1 MSVFR
6 SHIILL
12 ALLLLPAVQATAQ
25 KKPAEPLNRI
35 LFVFDASQSMYG
47 RWDSG
52 MKIDIA
58 KKLLNELLDSL
69 QQVENLD
76 VALRVY
82 GHQSQYVSGTQRD
95 CKDTRLEVPF
105 NTGGAAVVRNRIK
118 TIQPRGTTPIAY
130 SLEQTA
136 RDFPACPRDICRN
149 MIILITD
156 GIEECDG
163 DPCAV
168 SAALQRNNIILKPF
182 IIGVG
187 LDLNLIDHFRC
198 MGNVFDASNE
208 SSFRK
213 VLNVVIAQALNPTSV
228 QVNLLNV
235 HGQPIETDVNM
246 TFYDMHSGRMRYNLV
261 HTMNHRGT
269 PDTLSIDAM
278 ASYRIRVHTIP
289 PVEKDSIVLIPGIH
303 NVIGIDAPQGDLI
316 LKVKGKHDYRHL
328 QTIVRQRGRMETLN
342 VQPVDQKER
351 YLVGKYDLE
360 VLSTPRI
367 LIPDVDVS
375 QSHTTTIEI
384 PQPGM
389 AHVMRKTKGVGDI
402 FLKSEKGGLQWVW
415 SLNDEGT
422 SDSVVLQ
429 PGDYKAVFRP
439 SGSKRTF
446 YTIEKDFKIESGKS
460 QLVEMY

>member
-1 MSVFR
+1 MNAPSR
-6 SHIILL
+6 HIALL
-12 ALLLLPAVQATAQ
+12 FLLLLAVQTSAQ
-25 KKPAEPLNRI
+25 QKPAEPLNRI
-35 LFVFDASQSMYG
+35 LFVFDASQSMFG

-52 MKIDIA
+52 MKIDVA

-76 VALRVY
+76 LALRVY
-82 GHQSQYVSGTQRD
+82 GHQSPFISGSQRD

-105 NTGGAAVVRNRIK
+105 DKGGAAAIRKRLT
-118 TIQPRGTTPIAY
+118 TIQPKGTTPIAY

-136 RDFPACPRDICRN
+136 KDFPPCGNCRN

-187 LDLNLIDHFRC
+187 LDLELIDHFRC
-198 MGNVFDASNE
+198 MGNVFDANSE
-208 SSFRK
+208 SSFK
-213 VLNVVIAQALNPTSV
+213 KILNVVIAQALNPTSV
-228 QVNLLNV
+228 QVNLLNT

-246 TFYDMHSGRMRYNLV
+246 TFYDMYSGRMRYNLI
-261 HTMNHRGT
+261 HTMNHRGM
-269 PDTLSIDAM
+269 PDTLTIDAM
-278 ASYRIRVHTIP
+278 ASYRIKVHTLP

-303 NVIGIDAPQGDLI
+303 NVIGIDAPQGDLL
-316 LKVKGKHDYRHL
+316 LKVKGKHDYKHL
-328 QTIVRQRGRMETLN
+328 QAIIRQKGNMNTLN
-342 VQPVDQKER
+342 VQPFDQKER
-351 YLVGKYDLE
+351 YLVGRYDLE
-360 VLSTPRI
+360 ILSTPRM

-389 AHVMRKTKGVGDI
+389 AHVMRKSKGTGDI
-402 FLKSEKGGLQWVW
+402 FLKTDSGLQWVW
-415 SLNDEGT
+415 SLNDEGV

-429 PGDYKAVFRP
+429 PGDYKVVFRP
-439 SGSKRTF
+439 TGSKRTF
-446 YTIEKDFKIESGKS
+446 YTIEKDFNIQSGKS
-460 QLVEMY
+460 QLVELY

>member
-1 MSVFR
+1 MLR
-6 SHIILL
+6 NHIV
-12 ALLLLPAVQATAQ
+12 LLLLMLMAVPATAQ
-25 KKPAEPLNRI
+25 QKPAEPLNRI
-35 LFVFDASQSMYG
+35 LFVFDASQSMFG
-47 RWDSG
+47 RWESG

-69 QQVENLD
+69 EQVDNLD
-76 VALRVY
+76 LALRVY
-82 GHQSQYVSGTQRD
+82 GHQSQYISSTQRD

-105 NTGGAAVVRNRIK
+105 NSGGAAALRKRIK
-118 TIQPRGTTPIAY
+118 TIQPKGTTPIAY

-136 RDFPACPRDICRN
+136 RDFPPCPRDLCRN

-187 LDLNLIDHFRC
+187 LDLDLIDSFNC

-208 SSFRK
+208 DAFRR

-235 HGQPIETDVNM
+235 HGQPVETDVNM
-246 TFYDMHSGRMRYNLV
+246 TFYDLNSGRMRYNLM
-261 HTMNHRGT
+261 HTMNHRGL
-269 PDTLSIDAM
+269 PDTLTIDAL
-278 ASYRIRVHTIP
+278 ASYRIKVHTLP
-289 PVEKDSIVLIPGIH
+289 AVEKDSVVLVPGVH
-303 NVIGIDAPQGDLI
+303 NVIGIDAPQGDLL
-316 LKVKGKHDYRHL
+316 LKVKGKHDYRYL
-328 QTIVRQRGRMETLN
+328 QSIVRQKDDMQTLN
-342 VQPVDQKER
+342 VQPFDQKER
-351 YLVGKYDLE
+351 YLVGRYDLE
-360 VLSTPRI
+360 ILSTPRI
-367 LIPDVDVS
+367 LIPDVDIN

-389 AHVMRKTKGVGDI
+389 AHVMRKSKGTGDI
-402 FLKSEKGGLQWVW
+402 FLRTEKNGLQWVF

-439 SGSKRTF
+439 MGSKRTF
-446 YTIEKDFKIESGKS
+446 YTVEKDFSIQSGRS
-460 QLVEMY
+460 QLVELF